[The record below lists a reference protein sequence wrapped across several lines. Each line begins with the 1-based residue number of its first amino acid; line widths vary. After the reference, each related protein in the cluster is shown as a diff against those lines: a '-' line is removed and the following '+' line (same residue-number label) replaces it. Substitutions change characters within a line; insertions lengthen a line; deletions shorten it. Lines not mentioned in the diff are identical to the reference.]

1 MHLSSCFV
9 LLAWLYMPEPSC
21 AHLKCLPFS
30 FNLIKPW
37 ETQNSGKLTHAKNSR
52 TDTDEPSLNQPAQPP
67 RMTTIP
73 LPCKLESTIP
83 IPERVHVRDLSPVLE
98 DVPQHQR
105 EHQNQQQ
112 SSYPYHRQSPNKVQS
127 VSEEW
132 RLGLKENA
140 ARRYLV
146 YVLVWVILVAIVGVV
161 TGVCVRFA

>member
-1 MHLSSCFV
+1 
-9 LLAWLYMPEPSC
+9 
-21 AHLKCLPFS
+21 
-30 FNLIKPW
+30 
-37 ETQNSGKLTHAKNSR
+37 
-52 TDTDEPSLNQPAQPP
+52 
-67 RMTTIP
+67 MTTIP

-98 DVPQHQR
+98 DAPQHQH

-132 RLGLKENA
+132 KLGLKENA